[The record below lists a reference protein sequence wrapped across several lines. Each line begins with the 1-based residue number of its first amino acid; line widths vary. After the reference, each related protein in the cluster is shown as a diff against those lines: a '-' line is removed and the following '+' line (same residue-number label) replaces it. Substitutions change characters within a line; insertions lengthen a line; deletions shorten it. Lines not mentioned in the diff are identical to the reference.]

1 MPCQNERKI
10 CRNRYDWK
18 IKENTIVFDIS
29 LGGKKFPYDSDFDIS
44 MNLIIIII
52 KKLTTERN
60 IVFFSQE

>member
-1 MPCQNERKI
+1 MQKSVRLEDQKKYNSV
-10 CRNRYDWK
+10 RY
-18 IKENTIVFDIS
+18 IFR
-29 LGGKKFPYDSDFDIS
+29 GKKFPYDSDFDIS